1 MSNGREFYFYEDRV
15 EARGMDLRLLRRLF
29 SYLIPHKGLIALALA
44 GLFLGTACQL
54 VGPYLI
60 KLIIDRNITPRVLT
74 GMGGRVALYLAAV
87 AGGMAFLYLQ
97 MFTVSV
103 IGQRVILHLRTEMFG
118 RLQRLPVSFFDRTPT
133 GRLMTRLTSDVEAL
147 QELISSGLVSTVG
160 DVVLLAGTASV
171 LLWLNPRLALI
182 IFAVLPAL
190 LLFVELLKKFIREA
204 NREMRRKLARMNAYL
219 QEHVSGVAVVK
230 AFVQEEK
237 SVRGFDERNEEYAA
251 ESVRLTNF
259 YSVYF
264 PGVELIASVAVALL
278 LWRGGIQV
286 ISGAVTFGT
295 LVAFLEYA
303 QKFFNPIKDMS
314 DKYNI
319 LQSALASSER
329 IFLILDQEISPEYRL
344 LPSGAKSPAG
354 RREGPETGGR
364 GADPPAIEFRDVWF
378 SYPGGN
384 GEDRRGREMVLR
396 GVSFTLGEGETG
408 AIVGATGAGKTTILN
423 LLCRFYEISRGEIRL
438 FGRDVRE
445 IPRSELRG
453 MISLVLQDPF
463 LFSGTIRENV
473 EAGGGALDRAVEV
486 AGVARFSAGWD
497 GGLATQVGER
507 GGRLSVGQR
516 QLVSFA
522 RALARDPKILIL
534 DEATSSVDPVTEH
547 EVQTALVS
555 LLSGHTSLVV
565 AHRLSTI
572 LSADRIIVMHRGKV
586 REIGTHR
593 ELLAARG
600 IYHRLFTLQFGGR

>member
-1 MSNGREFYFYEDRV
+1 VSNGTEFYFYEDRV
-15 EARGMDLRLLRRLF
+15 EARGMDIRLLRRLL
-29 SYLIPHKGLIALALA
+29 SYLVPHKGLIALALG
-44 GLFLGTACQL
+44 GLLLGTACQL
-54 VGPYLI
+54 AGPYIL
-60 KLIIDRNITPRVLT
+60 KLVIDRNVTPRVLD
-74 GMGGRVALYLAAV
+74 GMAGRILLYLAAL
-87 AGGMAFLYLQ
+87 AGAMGFLYLQ
-97 MFTVSV
+97 MFSVSL
-103 IGQRVILHLRTEMFG
+103 IGQRVILHIRTEMFG

-160 DVVLLAGTASV
+160 DVALLAGTASV
-171 LLWLNPRLALI
+171 LLWMDARLALVV
-182 IFAVLPAL
+182 FAVLPAL
-190 LLFVELLKKFIREA
+190 VLFVELLKRFIREA
-204 NREMRRKLARMNAYL
+204 NREKRRKLARINAYL

-237 SVRGFDERNEEYAA
+237 SVRGFDARNEEYCA
-251 ESVRLTNF
+251 ESIRLTNF

-264 PGVELIASVAVALL
+264 PGVELFASVAVALL
-278 LWRGGIQV
+278 LWQGGIRV
-286 ISGAVTFGT
+286 IAGAVTFGT

-303 QKFFNPIKDMS
+303 QKFYNPIKDMS

-319 LQSALASSER
+319 LQAALASSER
-329 IFLILDQEISPEYRL
+329 IFHILDMEVSPEYGPV
-344 LPSGAKSPAG
+344 PSGGEEDAG
-354 RREGPETGGR
+354 AVDAWGAGGARRAG
-364 GADPPAIEFRDVWF
+364 PPAIEFRDVWF
-378 SYPGGN
+378 SYPKGG
-384 GEDRRGREMVLR
+384 GEERGMVLR
-396 GVSFTLGEGETG
+396 GVSFALLEGETG

-445 IPRSELRG
+445 IPRGELRG

-473 EAGGGALDRAVEV
+473 EAGGAAIDRAVEV
-486 AGVARFSAGWD
+486 AGVARFSAAWD
-497 GGLATQVGER
+497 GGLITQVGER

-547 EVQTALVS
+547 ELQSALAKI
-555 LLSGHTSLVV
+555 LSGRTSLVV

-586 REIGTHR
+586 RETGTHQ

-600 IYHRLFTLQFGGR
+600 IYHRLFTLQFDKA